1 MQSTWYSTATSQSY
15 RLRAIWCIH
24 NIHFWIETRYYDD
37 VWVAKAQLTVHWST
51 SLSAPPRIH
60 WPTVAGLWNFN
71 YRASKGIKL
80 SWTEHPILLWR
91 NTWNSVMLNWS
102 LLPIYR
108 NQIMKYFTCQCTSY
122 WRSRAQR
129 RMCVLC
135 LAHLLNPHPESLL
148 MILYWLGL
156 LYSYSSLGDVL
167 LRFRHHQYKLTT
179 DVSKMYRAIKLT
191 PKWSILSS
199 FCLEKESHR
208 TSDGL

>member
-1 MQSTWYSTATSQSY
+1 MMVVSILCMCVVG
-15 RLRAIWCIH
+15 LRD
-24 NIHFWIETRYYDD
+24 Y
-37 VWVAKAQLTVHWST
+37 
-51 SLSAPPRIH
+51 PMRIK
-60 WPTVAGLWNFN
+60 WFV
-71 YRASKGIKL
+71 
-80 SWTEHPILLWR
+80 TEHQSLGFIVPLPRKTNTPLLGEVKISAVRRYLSLERSWVLKGSPKNSILLWR